1 MLAENLV
8 EEFEMKEDEPWYDH
22 QDLQQGEGAVAAP
35 PPPPRAGGR
44 PGLDDSRA
52 RNR

>member
-22 QDLQQGEGAVAAP
+22 QDLQQVSDQASGTSTADE
-35 PPPPRAGGR
+35 RTTR
-44 PGLDDSRA
+44 KGL
-52 RNR
+52 